1 MKHRSQISPQSFS
14 DILFLVVMSRLYCL
28 GGEIF
33 SNFPPLQVILEG
45 CLRGNFPSLAD
56 DSFW

>member
-1 MKHRSQISPQSFS
+1 MKHRSQISPLSFS
-14 DILFLVVMSRLYCL
+14 DILFLVVMSRLL
-28 GGEIF
+28 VLGEIF

-45 CLRGNFPSLAD
+45 CLRGNFPSLAG

>member
-1 MKHRSQISPQSFS
+1 MKHRSQTSPPSFF
-14 DILFLVVMSRLYCL
+14 DILFLEVMSRLHCL
-28 GGEIF
+28 GG
-33 SNFPPLQVILEG
+33 NFPPLQVILEG